1 MYADCYVL
9 TDKRNK
15 ETITYFLEEFIPHR
29 KETIDEYEIPQF
41 SPNPKIAFTKAEELI
56 DYAIANKGIEQSVY
70 WNNTIENDKL
80 RSAMCFFTKDGYL
93 ILGISCITNN
103 PNTSIEDYYLA
114 KLKKYLQTDIG
125 YIDYENPPPD
135 NKEKFINLIQKLD
148 KK

>member
-15 ETITYFLEEFIPHR
+15 ETITDFLEEFIPHR
-29 KETIDEYEIPQF
+29 KETADEYQIPQF
-41 SPNPKIAFTKAEELI
+41 SYNPKIVFVKAQELI
-56 DYAIANKGIEQSVY
+56 DYAIANKEIEQSIY
-70 WNNTIENDKL
+70 WNNTNENDKL

-93 ILGISCITNN
+93 ILGISCITTN

-125 YIDYENPPPD
+125 YIDYENPPAN
-135 NKEKFINLIQKLD
+135 NKDEFIHLAKNFR
-148 KK
+148 